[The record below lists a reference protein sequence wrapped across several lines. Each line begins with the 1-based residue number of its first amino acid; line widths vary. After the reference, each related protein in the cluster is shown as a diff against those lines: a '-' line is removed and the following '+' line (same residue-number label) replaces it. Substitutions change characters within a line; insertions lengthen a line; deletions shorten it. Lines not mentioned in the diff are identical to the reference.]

1 MIVGRKYAVPE
12 AMIFCSCMEVSCFNI
27 TKVWWKVYEERLTII
42 NSSVYA
48 ERKWYTRLCTCKRAM
63 GNVNSKLCA
72 RVNERWVM

>member
-27 TKVWWKVYEERLTII
+27 TKVVYEERLTILI
-42 NSSVYA
+42 VAY
-48 ERKWYTRLCTCKRAM
+48 M
-63 GNVNSKLCA
+63 PNVNGTQGCA